1 MIRISAFT
9 DCDSES
15 AVIRVPY
22 SLLADMLIN
31 CPKSSDLL
39 ELLNWLKKS
48 PKLKELVD
56 KIESEYK

>member
-15 AVIRVPY
+15 AVISPY

-31 CPKSSDLL
+31 CPKSPDLL